1 MKKTLLIAS
10 LAIGFAF
17 SSCKKETTITN
28 QLDGEVWKVVSITE
42 VDGNDTD
49 IENDPQI
56 SFTFEKEGGK
66 ATKAVSG
73 FTWNVTW
80 SVADDKITIT
90 DLGSQIYT
98 VKNSG
103 YSKQT
108 WEQVDGSEITTYE
121 LEKQ

>member
-10 LAIGFAF
+10 LAIGFTF

-28 QLDGEVWKVVSITE
+28 QLDGEVWKVVTITE

-49 IENDPQI
+49 IDNDPQI
-56 SFTFEKEGGK
+56 SFAFDKEGGK
-66 ATKAVSG
+66 ATKTVG
-73 FTWNVTW
+73 GLIWDVTW
-80 SVADDKITIT
+80 SVTEDKITIT

-98 VKNSG
+98 IKDSG